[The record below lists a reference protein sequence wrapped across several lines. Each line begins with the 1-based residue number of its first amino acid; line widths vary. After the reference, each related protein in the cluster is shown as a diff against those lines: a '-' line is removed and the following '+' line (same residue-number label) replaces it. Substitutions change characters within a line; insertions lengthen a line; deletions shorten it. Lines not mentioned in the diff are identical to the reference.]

1 MIVIGIANIDSYK
14 LVENICINYNDIP
27 IPQEEHILEND
38 ILKPEIDIVDFD
50 IMLNNIT
57 AKVKPKKLCLKEKF
71 KLVANNSK
79 TQHTFKNYNSMIRD
93 IRHEN
98 DKLDIS
104 EIFTSELEKYL
115 KCKTSFNGNNE
126 LIIGLKIKTDILNK
140 EILKNILKIKKC
152 KSCSSLD
159 TYIYR
164 DSKSRLLYLHCQSC
178 ESKNSF

>member
-1 MIVIGIANIDSYK
+1 MIG
-14 LVENICINYNDIP
+14 
-27 IPQEEHILEND
+27 
-38 ILKPEIDIVDFD
+38 
-50 IMLNNIT
+50 
-57 AKVKPKKLCLKEKF
+57 
-71 KLVANNSK
+71 
-79 TQHTFKNYNSMIRD
+79 D

-178 ESKNSF
+178 DSKNSF